1 VLGLLVIE
9 LGPGAVQVV
18 ERHALLVL
26 AVVGGLALIGFAL
39 WWRKKRRR
47 GEV

>member
-1 VLGLLVIE
+1 MVKVALRGMVTRKLRTALTALAIVLGL
-9 LGPGAVQVV
+9 AF
-18 ERHALLVL
+18 
-26 AVVGGLALIGFAL
+26 IGFAL